1 MTVSAI
7 VLISCSFGP
16 APTPSSNISLLYVL
30 NATAGTLAAVS
41 GTSDMYTLTLTGV
54 SKSTVYFAD
63 RPAKVAGHIPTD
75 MLVKNWGAGKESF
88 KTTPPNAAL
97 DIVGGADDGDVLAIQ
112 LSEPTYSESAGQMTY
127 RVQVLKDLGGT
138 GLLSFNSQKDA
149 PANIPAQFAQAALF
163 IDASYADISQVISTR
178 SCRNCS
184 LTGANFSY
192 LDLSGGD
199 LSGSD
204 LSLTFFAYSNLSNAN
219 MSRTRGLGGVFI
231 NANLSGANFT
241 GSDFE
246 GANMSGAN
254 KTGCI
259 NCP

>member
-1 MTVSAI
+1 MVAAI
-7 VLISCSFGP
+7 VLISCSFGR
-16 APTPSSNISLLYVL
+16 APTPLSSINLLYVL
-30 NATAGTLAAVS
+30 NATGGTLAAVA
-41 GTSDMYTLTLTGV
+41 GTSDTFTLTLTGV
-54 SKSTVYFAD
+54 SQSTVYFAD

-97 DIVGGADDGDVLAIQ
+97 DIVRGADDGDVLAIQ
-112 LSEPTYSESAGQMTY
+112 LSEPTYSESAGRLTF
-127 RVQVLKDLGGT
+127 RVQVLRDLGGT
-138 GLLSFNSQKDA
+138 ELLSFNSRKDA
-149 PANIPAQFAQAALF
+149 PVNIPAQFAQAALF
-163 IDASYADISQVISTR
+163 IDASFADVSQVISTK

-184 LTGANFSY
+184 LIGANFSY

-204 LSLTFFAYSNLSNAN
+204 ISFTFFAYTNLSKAN
-219 MSRTRGLGGVFI
+219 MSRTRGLGPVF
-231 NANLSGANFT
+231 NSANLSGANFT
-241 GSDFE
+241 GSGFE
-246 GANMSGAN
+246 GPNMSGAN